1 MNKDMRIS
9 GIHHITAVTSSAAEN
24 LAFYEKI
31 LGLRLVKQTVNFD
44 DPFTYHLYYGDAN
57 GSPGTILTFFPWQ
70 NLPSGKP
77 GAGMVTAIAFA
88 IPRTS
93 MEFWTHRI
101 EAQAIRV
108 EKGDRFG
115 DPVLQFADPHG
126 LPIELIGTLEPPS
139 TAHWPEGPIEKAHAV
154 TGFHSATVTVNV
166 LEENNTLLRDVM
178 GMTLHGQG
186 NNRYRFSMSATEAPG
201 RFLDV
206 VYDPEAPLGKPGGG
220 TVHHIA
226 FRTEND
232 AAQLRWQSILKKSG
246 VGVTDVRDRKYFR
259 SIYFR
264 IPAGV
269 LFEIATDPPG
279 FSVDES
285 AHELGS
291 SLKLPEQYE
300 PMRFEIEQRL
310 PRLRSKPFRHAFEKA
325 PDSADDDRTI
335 VTLHGTGG
343 SENDLMGLVR
353 EVTTTSA
360 ILSPRGQ
367 VLENGMPRFFK
378 RLAANVF
385 DEDDIVRRVDEL
397 SDFILASADT
407 YGRNPD
413 RLTALGYSNGANMAA
428 AVILLRPK
436 VFSCAVLIRPMLPL
450 QNPPLPDLH
459 GKQILVLKGK
469 HDGIIPSAGTDRLV
483 KTFQLAG
490 ADVTTREINAGHEI
504 TARDV
509 YEISE
514 WLSGPQACR
523 RRDVEYTLVEETV

>member
-1 MNKDMRIS
+1 MNTDINIS

-31 LGLRLVKQTVNFD
+31 LGLRLVKKTVNFD
-44 DPFTYHLYYGDAN
+44 DPFTYHLYYGDAK
-57 GSPGTILTFFPWQ
+57 GSPGTILTFFPWE
-70 NLPSGKP
+70 NLPRGKP

-93 MEFWTHRI
+93 IAFWTRRI
-101 EAQAIRV
+101 GAQAIRV
-108 EKGDRFG
+108 EKSDRFG

-126 LPIELIGTLEPPS
+126 LPIELIATSDPPP
-139 TAHWPEGPIEKAHAV
+139 TAHWTEGPIEKAHAV
-154 TGFHSATVTVNV
+154 TGFHSATATVNG
-166 LEENNTLLRDVM
+166 LEENNNLLREVM
-178 GMTLHGQG
+178 GMTLHEQE
-186 NNRYRFSMSATEAPG
+186 NHRYRFRMTATEAPG
-201 RFLDV
+201 HFLDV
-206 VYDPEAPLGKPGGG
+206 VYDPKAPLGRPGGG

-232 AAQLRWQSILKKSG
+232 ASQLRWQSILRKSG

-259 SIYFR
+259 SICFH

-291 SLKLPEQYE
+291 SLRLPEQYE
-300 PMRFEIEQRL
+300 PKRAEIAPRL
-310 PRLRSKPFRHAFEKA
+310 PRLRSEPFQHVSDKG
-325 PDSADDDRTI
+325 PDSAADDRTI

-343 SENDLMGLVR
+343 NENDLIGIVR
-353 EVTTTSA
+353 EVNATSA

-367 VLENGMPRFFK
+367 VLENGMPRFF
-378 RLAANVF
+378 RRMAANVF
-385 DEDDIVRRVDEL
+385 DEDDVVRRANEL
-397 SDFILASADT
+397 ADFILASADK
-407 YGRNPD
+407 YDRNPD
-413 RLTALGYSNGANMAA
+413 RLTALGYSNGANIAA
-428 AVILLRPK
+428 AVILLRPE

-469 HDGIIPSAGTDRLV
+469 NDAIIPSASTDRLV
-483 KTFQLAG
+483 KTFQRAG
-490 ADVTTREINAGHEI
+490 AEVTTREMDAGHEI
-504 TARDV
+504 TARDLDA
-509 YEISE
+509 ISE

-523 RRDVEYTLVEETV
+523 HQDFENLPMEETV

>member
-1 MNKDMRIS
+1 MNTDVNIS

-24 LAFYEKI
+24 LEFYEKI

-57 GSPGTILTFFPWQ
+57 GSPGTILTFFPWE
-70 NLPSGKP
+70 NLPRGKP

-93 MEFWTHRI
+93 IEFWTRRI
-101 EAQAIRV
+101 GAQAIRV
-108 EKGDRFG
+108 ERSDRFG
-115 DPVLQFADPHG
+115 EPVLQFADPHG
-126 LPIELIGTLEPPS
+126 LPIELIGTSDPPP
-139 TAHWPEGPIEKAHAV
+139 TAHWPKGAIEKAHAV
-154 TGFHSATVTVNV
+154 TGFHSATATVNG

-178 GMTLHGQG
+178 GMTLHKQE
-186 NNRYRFSMSATEAPG
+186 NHRYRFRMTATEDPG
-201 RFLDV
+201 HFLDV
-206 VYDPEAPLGKPGGG
+206 VYDPKAPLGKPGGG

-232 AAQLRWQSILKKSG
+232 ASQLRWQSILKKSG

-259 SIYFR
+259 SIYFH

-279 FSVDES
+279 FTIDES

-300 PMRFEIEQRL
+300 PMRSEIEQRL
-310 PRLRSKPFRHAFEKA
+310 PPLRSEPFRHVFEKG

-335 VTLHGTGG
+335 VALHGTGG
-343 SENDLMGLVR
+343 NENDLIGLVR
-353 EVTTTSA
+353 EINTTSA

-367 VLENGMPRFFK
+367 VLENGMPRFF
-378 RLAANVF
+378 RRMATNVF
-385 DEDDIVRRVDEL
+385 DEDDVVRQASEL
-397 SDFILASADT
+397 SDFILASTEKYD
-407 YGRNPD
+407 RSPD

-428 AVILLRPK
+428 AVILLRPE

-450 QNPPLPDLH
+450 QNPSMPDLH

-469 HDGIIPSAGTDRLV
+469 HDAIIPSAGTDRLV
-483 KTFQLAG
+483 QLFQRAG
-490 ADVTTREINAGHEI
+490 ANVTIREMDAGHEI
-504 TARDV
+504 TARDLD
-509 YEISE
+509 EISE

-523 RRDVEYTLVEETV
+523 RQDVEETLVEETV

>member
-1 MNKDMRIS
+1 MNTDMRIS

-70 NLPSGKP
+70 NLPRGKP

-93 MEFWTHRI
+93 IEFWTRRI
-101 EAQAIRV
+101 GAQSIRV
-108 EKGDRFG
+108 EKSDRFG

-126 LPIELIGTLEPPS
+126 LPIELIGTSETPS
-139 TAHWPEGPIEKAHAV
+139 TTYWPEGPIEKAHTV
-154 TGFHSATVTVNV
+154 TGFHSATATVNV

-178 GMTLHGQG
+178 GMTLQERENH
-186 NNRYRFSMSATEAPG
+186 RYRFRMNATEAPG

-206 VYDPEAPLGKPGGG
+206 VYDPKAPLGKPGGG
-220 TVHHIA
+220 TVHRIA

-232 AAQLRWQSILKKSG
+232 ASQLRWQSILKKSG
-246 VGVTDVRDRKYFR
+246 MGVTDVRDRKYFR
-259 SIYFR
+259 SIYFH

-279 FSVDES
+279 FTIDES
-285 AHELGS
+285 ARELGS
-291 SLKLPEQYE
+291 YLQLPEQYE
-300 PMRFEIEQRL
+300 PMRSEIEQRL
-310 PRLRSKPFRHAFEKA
+310 PPLRSEPFRHVFEKA

-343 SENDLMGLVR
+343 NENDLIGIVR
-353 EVTTTSA
+353 EVSATSA

-385 DEDDIVRRVDEL
+385 DEEDVVRRADEL
-397 SDFILASADT
+397 SDFIRASADT

-413 RLTALGYSNGANMAA
+413 RLTALGYSNGANIAA
-428 AVILLRPK
+428 AVILLHPE

-450 QNPPLPDLH
+450 RNTPLPDLH
-459 GKQILVLKGK
+459 GKKILVLKGK
-469 HDGIIPSAGTDRLV
+469 HDAIIPSASTDRLA
-483 KTFQLAG
+483 KTFQRAG
-490 ADVTTREINAGHEI
+490 ADVTTREMDAGHEI
-504 TARDV
+504 TARDLD
-509 YEISE
+509 EISQ

-523 RRDVEYTLVEETV
+523 RQDFENLPMEETV

>member
-1 MNKDMRIS
+1 MTTNMSIS

-44 DPFTYHLYYGDAN
+44 DPYTYHLYYGDAN
-57 GSPGTILTFFPWQ
+57 GSPGTILTFFPWE
-70 NLPSGKP
+70 NLPRGKP
-77 GAGMVTAIAFA
+77 GAGMVTAIAFG

-93 MEFWTHRI
+93 IEFWTRRI
-101 EAQAIRV
+101 GAQAIRV
-108 EKGDRFG
+108 NKNDRFG
-115 DPVLQFADPHG
+115 EPVLQFADPHG
-126 LPIELIGTLEPPS
+126 LPIELIGISDPPP
-139 TAHWPEGPIEKAHAV
+139 TVHWPEGPIEKARAV
-154 TGFHSATVTVNV
+154 TGFHSATATVNG

-178 GMTLHGQG
+178 GMTLHERE
-186 NNRYRFSMSATEAPG
+186 NHRYRFRMNATEAPG
-201 RFLDV
+201 HFLDV
-206 VYDPEAPLGKPGGG
+206 VHDPQAPLGRPGGG

-232 AAQLRWQSILKKSG
+232 ASQSRWQSILRKSG
-246 VGVTDVRDRKYFR
+246 MGVTDVRDRKYFW
-259 SIYFR
+259 SIYFH

-279 FSVDES
+279 FSIDET
-285 AHELGS
+285 ADKLGS

-300 PMRFEIEQRL
+300 PMRSDIERRL
-310 PRLRSKPFRHAFEKA
+310 PPLHSEPFRHVFDKA
-325 PDSADDDRTI
+325 PGAADDDRTI

-343 SENDLMGLVR
+343 NENDLVGIVR
-353 EVTTTSA
+353 EVSSTSA

-367 VLENGMPRFFK
+367 VLENGRPRFFK

-385 DEDDIVRRVDEL
+385 DEEDVVRRADEL

-407 YGRNPD
+407 YGRNPA

-428 AVILLRPK
+428 AVILLHPE

-450 QNPPLPDLH
+450 QNPPLPDLR
-459 GKQILVLKGK
+459 GKQILVLKGR
-469 HDGIIPSAGTDRLV
+469 HDAIIPSAGTDQLI
-483 KTFQLAG
+483 KTFQRAG
-490 ADVTTREINAGHEI
+490 ADVTTRDMDAGHEI

-509 YEISE
+509 GEILE
-514 WLSGPQACR
+514 WLSGPHACR
-523 RRDVEYTLVEETV
+523 RQNVKFSLVEETA

>member
-1 MNKDMRIS
+1 
-9 GIHHITAVTSSAAEN
+9 VTSSAAEN
-24 LAFYEKI
+24 LAFYEKT

-70 NLPSGKP
+70 NKPRGKP

-93 MEFWTHRI
+93 IEFWTRRI
-101 EAQAIRV
+101 GAQAIRV
-108 EKGDRFG
+108 EKSDRFG
-115 DPVLQFADPHG
+115 DPVLQFADSHG
-126 LPIELIGTLEPPS
+126 LPIELIGTSDPPS
-139 TAHWPEGPIEKAHAV
+139 TAHWVEGPIEKAYAV
-154 TGFHSATVTVNV
+154 TGFHSASATVNA

-178 GMTLHGQG
+178 GMTLHERD
-186 NNRYRFSMSATEAPG
+186 NHRYRFRMNASEAPG

-206 VYDPEAPLGKPGGG
+206 VYDPKAPLGRPGGG

-232 AAQLRWQSILKKSG
+232 ASQLRWQSMLKKSG

-259 SIYFR
+259 SIYFH

-285 AHELGS
+285 AHDLGS

-300 PMRFEIEQRL
+300 PMRSKIEQRL
-310 PRLRSKPFRHAFEKA
+310 PPLRYEPFRHVFEKA
-325 PDSADDDRTI
+325 PDSVDDDRTI
-335 VTLHGTGG
+335 VALHGTGG
-343 SENDLMGLVR
+343 NENDLIGMVR
-353 EVTTTSA
+353 EVNTTSA

-367 VLENGMPRFFK
+367 VLENGMPRFF
-378 RLAANVF
+378 RRVAANVF
-385 DEDDIVRRVDEL
+385 DEDDVVRRANEL
-397 SDFILASADT
+397 SGFIRASTDK
-407 YGRNPD
+407 YDRNPD
-413 RLTALGYSNGANMAA
+413 RLTALGYSNGANIAA
-428 AVILLRPK
+428 AVILLHPE
-436 VFSCAVLIRPMLPL
+436 VFSCAVLIRPLLPL

-469 HDGIIPSAGTDRLV
+469 HDAIIPSASTDRLV
-483 KTFQLAG
+483 KTFRRAG
-490 ADVTTREINAGHEI
+490 ADVTTREMDAGHEI
-504 TARDV
+504 TARDLD
-509 YEISE
+509 EISE
-514 WLSGPQACR
+514 WLSGPQACKR
-523 RRDVEYTLVEETV
+523 QDFMSLPVEETV